1 MNTTTR
7 HVNNAADADVADRIM
22 HAMIVKGITRKAL
35 AENTGLSYSKLRRSL
50 EQHRDDAR
58 SFTVEELRKVAGA
71 LNVAPS
77 TILPADFM
85 AAAV

>member
-7 HVNNAADADVADRIM
+7 HVNNAADSDVADRIM
-22 HAMIVKGITRKAL
+22 HAMIVKGVTRKAL

-50 EQHRDDAR
+50 EQHRADAR
-58 SFTVEELRKVAGA
+58 SFTVEELRKVAAA

-77 TILPADFM
+77 AILPADFM
-85 AAAV
+85 EAAV